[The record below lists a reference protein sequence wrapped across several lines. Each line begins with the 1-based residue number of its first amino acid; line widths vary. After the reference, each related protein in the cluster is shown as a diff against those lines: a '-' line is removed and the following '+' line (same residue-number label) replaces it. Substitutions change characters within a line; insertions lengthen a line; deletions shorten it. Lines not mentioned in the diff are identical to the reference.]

1 MRRYSWLFAIS
12 ASLILSACGVL
23 GGSDKPKQTPTIGKR
38 TSILARAESGA
49 EVDPNIADI
58 SVIYPPA
65 ATNLAWSQPGGNAAK
80 AMGHVGLGAP
90 LGRVWTAGIAGTS
103 TRVRLAA
110 APVISEGKL
119 FVMDTDGVV
128 HAYDSRSGS
137 PLWTTSLRVD
147 GDGESSLFGGGAS
160 VDSGRVFATNGI
172 GEVAALDADNGSVIW
187 KVKPAGP
194 LRGAPTLSIGNV
206 YVMTQDN
213 QLFALSQVDGSIVW
227 NKAASIGQAGV
238 FGVAAPSAGQ
248 GTVIAGYSSGE
259 LNAYR
264 YENGRDLWGDALART
279 SISTSV
285 ATLSD
290 IDADPI
296 IDRGRVYAVGQGGRM
311 AAYELVTGQRIW
323 ELNIAG
329 ISTPAIAGEWLFVL
343 TDDSRILCISRSS
356 GKVRWISQLK
366 RWKDEKDKK
375 GPVFWTGPVL
385 AGGRLIVAST
395 EGVVSSVATGDG
407 AITPMFDLGSPV
419 SLPPVVADNMLFLL
433 DDGGR
438 ISAFR

>member
-1 MRRYSWLFAIS
+1 
-12 ASLILSACGVL
+12 
-23 GGSDKPKQTPTIGKR
+23 
-38 TSILARAESGA
+38 
-49 EVDPNIADI
+49 
-58 SVIYPPA
+58 
-65 ATNLAWSQPGGNAAK
+65 
-80 AMGHVGLGAP
+80 
-90 LGRVWTAGIAGTS
+90 
-103 TRVRLAA
+103 
-110 APVISEGKL
+110 
-119 FVMDTDGVV
+119 
-128 HAYDSRSGS
+128 
-137 PLWTTSLRVD
+137 
-147 GDGESSLFGGGAS
+147 
-160 VDSGRVFATNGI
+160 
-172 GEVAALDADNGSVIW
+172 
-187 KVKPAGP
+187 
-194 LRGAPTLSIGNV
+194 
-206 YVMTQDN
+206 
-213 QLFALSQVDGSIVW
+213 
-227 NKAASIGQAGV
+227 
-238 FGVAAPSAGQ
+238 
-248 GTVIAGYSSGE
+248 
-259 LNAYR
+259 
-264 YENGRDLWGDALART
+264 
-279 SISTSV
+279 
-285 ATLSD
+285 
-290 IDADPI
+290 
-296 IDRGRVYAVGQGGRM
+296 M